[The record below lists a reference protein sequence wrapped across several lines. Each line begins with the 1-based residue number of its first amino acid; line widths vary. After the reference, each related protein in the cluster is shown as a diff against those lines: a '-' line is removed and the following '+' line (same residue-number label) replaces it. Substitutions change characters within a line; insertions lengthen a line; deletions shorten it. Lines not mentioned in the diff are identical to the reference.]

1 MAKKI
6 ESLTPEQIAKFPDY
20 VREWTDIGLSTQ
32 PADRPAAEEAIRL
45 MYAAAGLNHPQ
56 IVWTGS
62 PMGNAITRAVVK
74 QMPVQR
80 IVVGASVRD
89 SVWDSVWASVGD
101 SVGASDWTSVGT
113 SVRAIVRAS
122 VWASVRDSVG
132 DSVWASVYGQHDANW
147 LAFYMFFHD
156 ECGLMQETEKLRGL
170 WQLCRTA
177 GWAIPHENICWVSER
192 HNVLNRD
199 EQGRLHCT
207 TGPALAYPDGWSIYA
222 WHGVRVPEN
231 IIMQPETITAA
242 DIAGEPNA
250 EIRRVMLEMFGRERF
265 VDLPECIKVHTDDWG
280 SLYRND
286 AIRDINDDPYCFVK
300 VLNST
305 PEPDGTY
312 KDYIL
317 RVNPNIQTAYEA
329 VASTFPRIP
338 AFAPAVES

>member
-1 MAKKI
+1 VGA
-6 ESLTPEQIAKFPDY
+6 SVGAS
-20 VREWTDIGLSTQ
+20 VRASVRDS
-32 PADRPAAEEAIRL
+32 
-45 MYAAAGLNHPQ
+45 
-56 IVWTGS
+56 VWDS
-62 PMGNAITRAVVK
+62 
-74 QMPVQR
+74 
-80 IVVGASVRD
+80 VGASVRASVRD
-89 SVWDSVWASVGD
+89 SVWDSVWVSA
-101 SVGASDWTSVGT
+101 
-113 SVRAIVRAS
+113 
-122 VWASVRDSVG
+122 
-132 DSVWASVYGQHDANW
+132 YGQHDANW
-147 LAFYMFFHD
+147 LAFYRYFHD
-156 ECGLMQETEKLRGL
+156 ECGLVAETGKLQGL

-177 GWAIPHENICWVSER
+177 GWVLPYEKFCWVSER

-199 EQGRLHCT
+199 ERGRLHCT

-222 WHGVRVPEN
+222 WHGVLVPEN

-286 AIRDINDDPYCFVK
+286 AIRDINGDPYCFVK

-317 RVNPNIQTAYEA
+317 RVNPNIKTAYEA

-338 AFAPAVES
+338 EFAPAKES